1 VYRRLQLTP
10 RDFSRPRSYCNN
22 FCTAEEGDRKEL
34 PHLAGYAEEE
44 KGVLPYFRQSECS
57 MIKINTTAV
66 VTIVI
71 EKLD

>member
-1 VYRRLQLTP
+1 LHSGRRG
-10 RDFSRPRSYCNN
+10 SK
-22 FCTAEEGDRKEL
+22 GEL